1 VKRRIAVSAA
11 AAVVVFGSSAYA
23 NDFSVAFT
31 TGARAGTQAVRG
43 DSVQLTEPPVP
54 PTTVAADRPPAG
66 LDDCAEFSWY
76 RQRAGLP
83 AWFDRIA
90 WRESNCR
97 NEDGVKTYCCVGYL
111 QLYASLHL
119 RDHRLAPKYAA
130 CGVDS
135 ESDIN
140 SDTHEDKLRHLCAA
154 AALYSVVGD
163 DAWALTR

>member
-1 VKRRIAVSAA
+1 VKRIAVSAA
-11 AAVVVFGSSAYA
+11 AAVVLVGSAA
-23 NDFSVAFT
+23 HAWQDLPAPI
-31 TGARAGTQAVRG
+31 RQAERLG
-43 DSVQLTEPPVP
+43 SVQLTEPPAP
-54 PTTVAADRPPAG
+54 PAPTTTVVSDRPPPG

-97 NEDGVKTYCCVGYL
+97 NEDGVRTFCCHGYL
-111 QLYASLHL
+111 QLYISLHV
-119 RDHRLAPKYAA
+119 RDHRLGPLYEK

-135 ESDIN
+135 ADDVN
-140 SDTHEDKLRHLCAA
+140 SDTHEDKRRHLCAA

-163 DAWALTR
+163 EAWALTR